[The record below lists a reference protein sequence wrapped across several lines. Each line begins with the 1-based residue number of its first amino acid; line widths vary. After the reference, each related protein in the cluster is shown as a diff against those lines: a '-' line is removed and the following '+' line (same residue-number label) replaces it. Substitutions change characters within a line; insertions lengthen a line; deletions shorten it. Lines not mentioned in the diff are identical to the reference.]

1 MHYVGFIHSFNYCCF
16 VYSCC
21 NNPDSI
27 FIRRSDTRT
36 DRKFF
41 TNKCNYSHPCVF
53 YEKTLQKGVKKGSNL
68 QCHALSTILKSIRI
82 MKYWLVFTI
91 AVTLS
96 GSNCSSPRIQLVDCQ
111 HLLATI
117 SSRPSSMWQIYA
129 PEESEFFRLEERR
142 LVSRT
147 GSRFEVVNV
156 YRARKNEFFGDVR
169 RAVEAV
175 DISLRPRRP

>member
-1 MHYVGFIHSFNYCCF
+1 
-16 VYSCC
+16 
-21 NNPDSI
+21 
-27 FIRRSDTRT
+27 
-36 DRKFF
+36 
-41 TNKCNYSHPCVF
+41 
-53 YEKTLQKGVKKGSNL
+53 
-68 QCHALSTILKSIRI
+68 
-82 MKYWLVFTI
+82 
-91 AVTLS
+91 
-96 GSNCSSPRIQLVDCQ
+96 
-111 HLLATI
+111 
-117 SSRPSSMWQIYA
+117 MWQIYA